1 MAIDLDVRAP
11 APGGRA
17 QRRGGTGVLLLLL
30 CTVQFLDVLDASIL
44 NVALPSIEKDLHFT
58 QQSLQWVVSGYVLTY
73 GGFLLLGGRLADLL
87 GRRRVLAAGLALFGA
102 ASVAGGSAQSAGML
116 VTTRLIQG
124 MGAAL
129 MSPAALS
136 LLTTSFAEGKERN
149 RALGVWGA
157 ISGLGAA
164 AGVIFG
170 GLLTTGPGWRWV
182 LYVNVPVVAAAIT
195 AAFLMLDNDRRRAA
209 RRTFDAVGAVL
220 VTTGMLSLV
229 YGIIEAPDRGWTS
242 ARTVG
247 ALATGVV
254 LLVGFVINET
264 QHPHPLAPLSIL
276 RVRGL
281 AAANITQLMALAGF
295 FAMFFFVTLYMQQV
309 VGWSAL
315 RSGLAYLPVTVGIG
329 LSAGVSSQLFPRTG
343 TKPVVV
349 VGALLGAGGMWWL
362 SRIPSHPSY
371 AAHLLPGIVVMAL
384 GLGGVFVGITTAAN
398 AGVPPERAGL
408 AAGLLNTSQQ
418 LGGALGLAI
427 LSAVATG
434 HTQHQLH
441 AGFAQPAA
449 FTSGLSRA
457 LLVGSLFLLG
467 AAIMALRS
475 PNSHAT
481 AMPGGGHGSDA
492 QPIDSDAP
500 AVPTARAR

>member
-1 MAIDLDVRAP
+1 MAINTNGRTATRAGK
-11 APGGRA
+11 ARLGGSGA
-17 QRRGGTGVLLLLL
+17 LLLLL

-44 NVALPSIEKDLHFT
+44 NVALPSIEKDLSFT

-87 GRRRVLAAGLALFGA
+87 GRRRILVAGLALFGM
-102 ASVAGGSAQSAGML
+102 ASLVGGSAQSAGML
-116 VTTRLIQG
+116 VGTRLAQG
-124 MGAAL
+124 IGAAL

-149 RALGVWGA
+149 KALGVWGA

-182 LYVNVPVVAAAIT
+182 LYVNLPVVTAAII
-195 AAFLMLDNDRRRAA
+195 AAYLMLADDQRRAA

-220 VTTGMLSLV
+220 VTAGMLSVV
-229 YGIIEAPDRGWTS
+229 YAIIQAPDRGWTS
-242 ARTVG
+242 TRTVAG
-247 ALATGVV
+247 LALGVV
-254 LLVGFVINET
+254 LLAAFAFNESR
-264 QHPHPLAPLSIL
+264 HAHPLAPLSIL

-281 AAANITQLMALAGF
+281 AAANGTQLLALAGF

-315 RSGLAYLPVTVGIG
+315 RSGMAYLPVTFGIG
-329 LSAGVSSQLFPRTG
+329 LSAGVSSQLFPKTG

-349 VGALLGAGGMWWL
+349 VGALLGAAGMFWL
-362 SRIPSHPSY
+362 SRIPSTPSY
-371 AAHLLPGIVVMAL
+371 ATHLLPGLVLMAL
-384 GLGGVFVGITTAAN
+384 GLGCVFVGITTAAN

-434 HTQHQLH
+434 HTQHLLA
-441 AGFAQPAA
+441 AGTARQIA
-449 FTSGLSRA
+449 FTDGLGRA
-457 LLVGSLFLLG
+457 LLVGSIFLL
-467 AAIMALRS
+467 AAAVVALRS
-475 PNSHAT
+475 PNSHAH
-481 AMPGGGHGSDA
+481 AMPGGGHLADVDVSDA
-492 QPIDSDAP
+492 GELAS
-500 AVPTARAR
+500 VH

>member
-1 MAIDLDVRAP
+1 PRGRVSSRA
-11 APGGRA
+11 
-17 QRRGGTGVLLLLL
+17 RRGGMGALLLLL

-44 NVALPSIEKDLHFT
+44 NVALPSIERDLSFT

-87 GRRRVLAAGLALFGA
+87 GRRRVLVAGLALFGV
-102 ASVAGGSAQSAGML
+102 ASLAGGSAQSAGML
-116 VTTRLIQG
+116 VATRLVQG

-149 RALGVWGA
+149 KALGVWGA

-182 LYVNVPVVAAAIT
+182 LYVNLPVVAAAIT
-195 AAFLMLDNDRRRAA
+195 AAYLMIDDDKRRAA
-209 RRTFDAVGAVL
+209 RGTFDALGAVL
-220 VTTGMLSLV
+220 VTAGMLSLV
-229 YGIIEAPDRGWTS
+229 YGIIQAPDRGWTS
-242 ARTVG
+242 ARTVA
-247 ALATGVV
+247 ALAAGVI
-254 LLVGFVINET
+254 LLAGFVFNET
-264 QHPHPLAPLSIL
+264 RHPHPLAPLSIL

-281 AAANITQLMALAGF
+281 AAANLTQLMALAGF

-315 RSGLAYLPVTVGIG
+315 RSGLAYLPVTFGIG

-349 VGALLGAGGMWWL
+349 VGAVLGAVGMWWL
-362 SRIPSHPSY
+362 SRIPASPSY
-371 AAHLLPGIVVMAL
+371 VGHLLPGLVLMAL

-398 AGVPPERAGL
+398 AGVPSERAGL
-408 AAGLLNTSQQ
+408 AAGLLSTSQQ
-418 LGGALGLAI
+418 LGGALGLAV

-434 HTQHQLH
+434 HTQHLAREGVARQL
-441 AGFAQPAA
+441 A
-449 FTSGLSRA
+449 FSGGLSRA
-457 LLVGSLFLLG
+457 LLVGSVFLL
-467 AAIMALRS
+467 AAAVLAVRS

-481 AMPGGGHGSDA
+481 ATPGGGHGA
-492 QPIDSDAP
+492 DS
-500 AVPTARAR
+500 VPTQPGELVSS